1 MALVQFIKYLGV
13 KLDYIMYKNKFQV
26 FSNGEMSFIP
36 SLPLKKRNEN
46 SQTNNNYN
54 LFKNIK
60 KIPKKN
66 TRECS
71 IPSKKNK
78 KAIEGTQYFP
88 SVP

>member
-1 MALVQFIKYLGV
+1 
-13 KLDYIMYKNKFQV
+13 MYKNKFQV

-60 KIPKKN
+60 KYQKRILEN
-66 TRECS
+66 AAFQE
-71 IPSKKNK
+71 KNK